1 MYKKNFSIYL
11 ILSSPSGAGKT
22 TLAKKLIKE
31 NKNFKLS
38 ISYTTRKKRPNEQN
52 KKDYHFI
59 DQKKFESLKK
69 KNFFIEY
76 AKVFDNYYGTSSAQV
91 KKIHNSGKD
100 VLFDIDW
107 QGTRKIKKKLKS
119 NIVSIFLIPPSKQE
133 LKRRLKKRAQ
143 DPEKI
148 VKKRLSSFKNELKH
162 WNEYDYVLVNNNLN
176 QTAKA
181 IITIVN
187 AEKMKIENNEK
198 LPRVIKTLSK
208 RN

>member
-1 MYKKNFSIYL
+1 MEAKDYGVMFIM
-11 ILSSPSGAGKT
+11 SSPSGAGKT
-22 TLAKKLIKE
+22 TLTKKLAE
-31 NKNFKLS
+31 KNSNFEIS
-38 ISYTTRKKRPNEQN
+38 ISHTTRKPRPNEIDG
-52 KKDYHFI
+52 KDYHFI

-198 LPRVIKTLSK
+198 LSRVIKTLSK